1 MTITL
6 QSGGR
11 VPDVLLGKLDDG
23 HVVTHSLSR
32 LIADRRA
39 LIFGVPGAFTPICT
53 ERHAAQF
60 VADADGLKRSGF
72 DVILCI
78 APDNPWAV
86 DAWAR
91 QLDPKGKLC
100 FLSDSLGRFGAA
112 TGLKM
117 RNEEL
122 LLGNILRRFVMTA
135 NDGVIGH
142 LGIEPD
148 GVSLTCSG
156 PDAVL
161 CAA

>member
-1 MTITL
+1 MTTL

-11 VPDVLLGKLDDG
+11 VPEALLGKLVDG
-23 HVVTHSLSR
+23 NSTPHSLTR
-32 LIADRRA
+32 MLAGRRA

-72 DVILCI
+72 DVIICI

-86 DAWAR
+86 EAWAR
-91 QLDPKGKLC
+91 QVDPKGKLC
-100 FLSDSLGRFGAA
+100 FLSDAVGQFAAA
-112 TGLKM
+112 TGLGM
-117 RNEEL
+117 RSEDL

-135 NDGVIGH
+135 DDGVIGH

-148 GVSLTCSG
+148 GISLTCSG
-156 PDAVL
+156 ADAVL